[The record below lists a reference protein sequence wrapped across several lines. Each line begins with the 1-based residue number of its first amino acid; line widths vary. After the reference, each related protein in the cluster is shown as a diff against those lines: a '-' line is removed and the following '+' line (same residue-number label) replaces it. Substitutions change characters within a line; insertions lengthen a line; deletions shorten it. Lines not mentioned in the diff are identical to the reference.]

1 MRRATRIAV
10 FAVVWIPLVLVI
22 GGFARGGAADFSGF
36 EIGSKATAA
45 LFTFDS
51 PSLGIPAKPTGEM
64 NFAFSE
70 STLRS
75 GPSGYGLGSVVWP
88 GQVVAALPAFIQSEI
103 ESQSGGQLDFPIDI
117 PNYPVRAE
125 SFHPQGPPKA
135 STDAGTVHMR
145 SSASEASAEGVAHLN
160 SIGFPAIGSMGNQ
173 SSMSSSGFDP
183 AGAVAMAE
191 SAVSDVS
198 LLTGLITFDSVV
210 TRATARSDGEK
221 GTVAGTTTVTGAE
234 VAGNAVVIDATG
246 VHVADQGLETAV
258 VQQTI
263 NQALNQFGVSMELSA
278 PVDTIEGAKASRS
291 LGGLL
296 IRIKTA
302 TIEPLIAAL
311 PAELQSEIRGQI
323 TFDQD
328 ITLQF
333 APAAVTAVAAKN
345 IEFPLPTL
353 LPNIDGS
360 TGGTTTPGTAVGGSE
375 TTGSVGTTS
384 SGGGTSTGGTPVA
397 VASVVKTSE
406 GVPLWLVILLMLI
419 AFASSRPLTAFA
431 DRVFAARVA
440 GRCTYETPLTK

>member
-1 MRRATRIAV
+1 MRKFLRVAV
-10 FAVVWIPLVLVI
+10 ITIIWLPVVAVI
-22 GGFARGGAADFSGF
+22 GGLARGGAADFSGF

-88 GQVVAALPAFIQSEI
+88 GQVAAALPAFLQSEI
-103 ESQSGGQLDFPIDI
+103 ESQSGGQLDFPMDI

-135 STDAGTVHMR
+135 STDAGTIHMR

-160 SIGFPAIGSMGNQ
+160 SIGFPAIGTMGNQ

-198 LLTGLITFDSVV
+198 LLTGGLITFDSVV

-246 VHVADQGLETAV
+246 VHVADQGLDAAV

-296 IRIKTA
+296 VRIKTS
-302 TIEPLIAAL
+302 TIEPLIEAL
-311 PAELQSEIRGQI
+311 PAELQAQIRGQI

-333 APAAVTAVAAKN
+333 APAVVSAVAAKN

-353 LPNIDGS
+353 LPNIDGA
-360 TGGTTTPGTAVGGSE
+360 TGGTTTPGTAVGDSDLG
-375 TTGSVGTTS
+375 GSVGTAP
-384 SGGGTSTGGTPVA
+384 SGGGTSSGGTTVVA
-397 VASVVKTSE
+397 APVVKTSE
-406 GVPLWLVILLMLI
+406 GVPLWLVILLMLV

-440 GRCTYETPLTK
+440 GRCTYETN

>member
-1 MRRATRIAV
+1 MRRTIRVAV
-10 FAVVWIPLVLVI
+10 FTVAWVPLVLVI
-22 GGFARGGAADFSGF
+22 GGLARGGASDFAGF

-51 PSLGIPAKPTGEM
+51 PSLGIPAKPTGEL

-103 ESQSGGQLDFPIDI
+103 ESQSGGQLDFPMDI

-125 SFHPQGPPKA
+125 SFHPQGPPRA

-145 SSASEASAEGVAHLN
+145 SSANETAAEGVAHFN
-160 SIGFPAIGSMGNQ
+160 SFSFPAIGSMGNQ

-191 SAVSDVS
+191 SSVSDIS
-198 LLTGLITFDSVV
+198 LLGGVITFDGVV

-221 GTVAGTTTVTGAE
+221 GTVAGTTTITGAQ
-234 VAGNAVVIDATG
+234 VAGNAVRIDATG
-246 VHVADQGLETAV
+246 VHVADQGLDTAV

-263 NQALNQFGVSMELSA
+263 NQVLNQFGVSMELSA
-278 PVDTIEGAKASRS
+278 PVDTIEGAKASRA

-296 IRIKTA
+296 VRIKTSA
-302 TIEPLIAAL
+302 IEPLIAAL
-311 PAELQSEIRGQI
+311 PAELQSQIRGQI

-333 APAAVTAVAAKN
+333 APAAVTAGAAKN
-345 IEFPLPTL
+345 VEFPLPTV
-353 LPNIDGS
+353 LPNVGGS
-360 TGGTTTPGTAVGGSE
+360 TGSGSATPTAVGGLDLGGGVS
-375 TTGSVGTTS
+375 TTPT
-384 SGGGTSTGGTPVA
+384 GGGTTGGGGAPVV
-397 VASVVKTSE
+397 VAPVVKTFE
-406 GVPLWLVILLMLI
+406 GVPIWLTVLLVLI
-419 AFASSRPLTAFA
+419 ALVSSRPLTALA
-431 DRVFAARVA
+431 DRIFAARVA
-440 GRCTYETPLTK
+440 GGCPTGGD